1 MSKLSL
7 DKFLMLLERSKLVEP
22 DQLTPVIA
30 DWKRQASLAE
40 LDDAQFC
47 ADHLVETGVLT
58 EWQRRKLCEGR
69 YRGFF
74 LGKYK
79 LLDHLGSGGMSSV
92 YLAEHVLMQRR
103 VAVKVLPQNRVAD
116 SSYLAR
122 FHFEAQA
129 AAALDHRNIVRAYD
143 LDNEGRIHYLVMEYV
158 EGRDLHALV
167 SQDGPL
173 DYYTAAN
180 YIAQA
185 ATGLDHAHHAGMVH
199 RDIKPANILVDLKG
213 TVKILDMGLAKFTA
227 GKGAVPGFSQEE
239 HVLGTAD
246 YLAPEQAV
254 NSQTVDH
261 RADIYALGCTLYFLL
276 SGHPPFATGT
286 PMERMA
292 AHQQQVPPSILLDRP
307 DAPSDL
313 VAICR
318 RMMEKSAENRY
329 QTAAEVCDALQAWLD
344 NEVAFGRVRQQT
356 LVAVKNRS
364 SSTRRAHEQA
374 GSKINIVSG
383 SASDLHLPIEPVRL
397 SSPLQDTDPNL
408 HRATVR
414 FPTKITEPKGNLA
427 DASPSKSHVF
437 NPGPEQSG
445 GSAVLSQEKLPT
457 PPPIVAPPSNAWQK
471 TIWLAPAQA
480 THSVQVGSSAAPDD
494 IKLPLSIDDPLLS
507 LRGSQPRVRSN
518 WIWTALLSALILLA
532 ILLGL
537 LAISN

>member
-58 EWQRRKLCEGR
+58 DWQRRKLLEGR

-79 LLDHLGSGGMSSV
+79 LLAHLGSGGMSSV

-173 DYYTAAN
+173 DYHTAAN
-180 YIAQA
+180 YITQA

-227 GKGAVPGFSQEE
+227 GKGAMPGFSQEE

-261 RADIYALGCTLYFLL
+261 RADIYAMGCTLYFLL
-276 SGHPPFATGT
+276 TGHPPFATGT

-313 VAICR
+313 LAICR
-318 RMMEKSAENRY
+318 KMMEKSAENRY
-329 QTAAEVCDALQAWLD
+329 QSAAEVCDALQAWLD
-344 NEVAFGRVRQQT
+344 NEAAFGRVQQT
-356 LVAVKNRS
+356 LVAVQHRS
-364 SSTRRAHEQA
+364 STSRRSHEQA

-383 SASDLHLPIEPVRL
+383 SASDLHSPIEPARL

-414 FPTKITEPKGNLA
+414 FPTRVAEPKGTA
-427 DASPSKSHVF
+427 AEASPSKSQVL
-437 NPGPEQSG
+437 NPGPDQSG
-445 GSAVLSQEKLPT
+445 GSAVLSHENFPT
-457 PPPIVAPPSNAWQK
+457 PPPIVAPPSNVWQK
-471 TIWLAPAQA
+471 AIWLAPAQA
-480 THSVQVGSSAAPDD
+480 THPAQAGSSAAPDE
-494 IKLPLSIDDPLLS
+494 IKLPLSIDESVLP
-507 LRGSQPRVRSN
+507 LRGSNPRVQTS
-518 WIWTALLSALILLA
+518 WIWTALLSAMILLA

-537 LAISN
+537 VAISN